1 VEFDDNKRVTYDF
14 TNLDELELA
23 YAITVHK
30 SQGSEYGAVIMP
42 VAPGPRQL
50 MNRNLLY
57 TGVTRA
63 KKCLVMIGNP
73 GIVHEMIENNHENLR
88 YSGLKCRIIEMF
100 TE

>member
-1 VEFDDNKRVTYDF
+1 MFDYGYVCS
-14 TNLDELELA
+14 
-23 YAITVHK
+23 VHK

-88 YSGLKCRIIEMF
+88 YSGLKSRILEMF
-100 TE
+100 SE